1 MAYSSVSNS
10 NTSLKYEVRL
20 NGETIRRNVPAQHVE
35 SVVYQLQSEGLF
47 IEDETW
53 DEEEMVVDL
62 VPREE
67 DLLDDVNEVIE
78 DEH

>member
-20 NGETIRRNVPAQHVE
+20 NGETIRRNVPAHHVE

-53 DEEEMVVDL
+53 DDEDMVVDL
-62 VPREE
+62 LSRDE
-67 DLLDDVNEVIE
+67 DLVDDVNEVIE
-78 DEH
+78 DEY